1 MQLRTDPSQEMEL
14 SRGFLPLSSCKPSA
28 ERLTGTWSP
37 RSALC
42 HAAPRHAVWQSW
54 WTFESWGGWSR
65 GPLPCHW
72 FLSTRQTAQLMFW
85 LFIYIISSP
94 TTTLQGASSHVDPWP
109 QPAQAGWHKVR
120 APLPAPPPCLCLFL
134 PVGLA
139 EVWREG
145 VPLFP
150 PRPSATGT
158 SQLSPSWTQPAAP
171 AMDRWYLE
179 RLHGGLQRQ
188 TKYTEMPRGCMIGD
202 PTPVWGRS
210 FRSTASVPRERGRE
224 GKREGEKHQFVAASC
239 TPPTGDLACNPG
251 MCPDWESNWQPS
263 DLQVAA
269 PRGIWTHS
277 TMTMRLSAMGA

>member
-85 LFIYIISSP
+85 CLLPRGS
-94 TTTLQGASSHVDPWP
+94 LASARPGRL
-109 QPAQAGWHKVR
+109 AQK
-120 APLPAPPPCLCLFL
+120 
-134 PVGLA
+134 
-139 EVWREG
+139 
-145 VPLFP
+145 
-150 PRPSATGT
+150 
-158 SQLSPSWTQPAAP
+158 
-171 AMDRWYLE
+171 

>member
-94 TTTLQGASSHVDPWP
+94 TTTLQ
-109 QPAQAGWHKVR
+109 
-120 APLPAPPPCLCLFL
+120 
-134 PVGLA
+134 VGLA